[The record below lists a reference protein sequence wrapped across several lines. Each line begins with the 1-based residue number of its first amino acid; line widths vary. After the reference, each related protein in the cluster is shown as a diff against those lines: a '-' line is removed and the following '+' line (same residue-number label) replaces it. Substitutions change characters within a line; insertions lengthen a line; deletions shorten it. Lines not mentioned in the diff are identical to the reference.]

1 MAISYEPPS
10 PRDLRELKARLNY
23 SGQQM
28 ADLFGLA
35 SPQQWRKYS
44 GDGAPRPMS
53 LPMLFL
59 AGAVVLGS
67 SATVAQIFDWCRA
80 AGATVI
86 LRESFSSP
94 HPSGETQP

>member
-1 MAISYEPPS
+1 MPIRYEPPS
-10 PRDLRELKARLNY
+10 PRDLRALKARLNY

-35 SPQQWRKYS
+35 SKEQWRKYS

-59 AGAVVLGS
+59 AGALLHRT
-67 SATVAQIFDWCRA
+67 ATVDQVFDWCREV
-80 AGATVI
+80 GATI
-86 LRESFSSP
+86 DLSAPAGEQP
-94 HPSGETQP
+94 PS

>member
-1 MAISYEPPS
+1 MPIHYEPPS

-35 SPQQWRKYS
+35 SKEQFRKYS
-44 GDGAPRPMS
+44 GDNAPRAMS

-59 AGAVVLGS
+59 AGALLLGPN
-67 SATVAQIFDWCRA
+67 ATVGQVFAWCIEV
-80 AGATVI
+80 GAKI
-86 LRESFSSP
+86 ELNAP
-94 HPSGETQP
+94 APDGEPQP

>member
-1 MAISYEPPS
+1 MRYEPPT

-35 SPQQWRKYS
+35 SAQQWRKYS

-59 AGAVVLGS
+59 AGAMLNRT
-67 SATVAQIFDWCRA
+67 ATVDQVFDWCRSVGA
-80 AGATVI
+80 FIDPDTAG
-86 LRESFSSP
+86 ES
-94 HPSGETQP
+94 QQ